1 MQFKTIQWFQ
11 QTRLVYL
18 LLFFFFSNSAD
29 YEHEV
34 THDSLQNR

>member
-11 QTRLVYL
+11 QTRLVY